1 MLASFGLSF
10 DSSQGT
16 YSYLPGLTQELK
28 IRQKINFY
36 TMGQHIA
43 ILVYH
48 LPYSA
53 RRFTVTE
60 LIDEHH
66 ITGNNNNI
74 DKRVVEIY
82 TVLLT

>member
-28 IRQKINFY
+28 IRQKINFH

-43 ILVYH
+43 IL
-48 LPYSA
+48 L
-53 RRFTVTE
+53 FTVTE
-60 LIDEHH
+60 LIGEHH